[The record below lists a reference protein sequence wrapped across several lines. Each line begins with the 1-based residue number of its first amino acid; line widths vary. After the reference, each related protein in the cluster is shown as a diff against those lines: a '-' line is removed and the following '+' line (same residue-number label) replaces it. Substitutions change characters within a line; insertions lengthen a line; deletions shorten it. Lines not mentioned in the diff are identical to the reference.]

1 MGRLTRGQ
9 IQERNRAK
17 VLAAAREEFLQRGF
31 RNAMVD
37 AIAER
42 AELTRGAVYS
52 NFSGKRSLYFGVL
65 ADLAERGP
73 APALQEA
80 GRNAEDALGA
90 FARAWLSRLPLATDD
105 PRGTSRLGME
115 LLTEVLSDERLRSA
129 WAQLM
134 SLDAVLLGLALE
146 RLRAPGVPP
155 GRLVRLAEM
164 VLTVLH
170 GAGQMA
176 AAAPGFSDPFDVVG
190 ACRHLAGLD
199 LGNGWFVPP
208 FLTQAMPVDEAWSPP
223 PAVDLVTGKQAN
235 MAGDRVV
242 AILGVHRLS
251 AAEEAVRAGS
261 AGSPVTCVVVSGEP
275 DELRPLAR
283 LAVVEACS
291 CLRQAFPPQA
301 WPLLQVVC
309 DESGALAKAAGAT
322 SVSND
327 TEAAVRIKGG
337 RVLALAEGRGAC
349 HVVASMDPTK
359 PMSQPRKPEST

>member
-31 RNAMVD
+31 RNAKVD
-37 AIAER
+37 AIADR

-65 ADLAERGP
+65 ADLAEQAP
-73 APALQEA
+73 APPPQDA
-80 GRNAEDALGA
+80 GRNVEEALGA
-90 FARAWLSRLPLATDD
+90 YARAWLSRLPLATDD
-105 PRGTSRLGME
+105 PRGTSRLGID
-115 LLTEVLSDERLRSA
+115 LITEVLSDERLRSA

-134 SLDAVLLGLALE
+134 TLDAILLALALE
-146 RLRAPGVPP
+146 RLRASAGPP
-155 GRLVRLAEM
+155 GRLVRLSEV

-176 AAAPGFSDPFDVVG
+176 AAAPGFSDPFNVVG

-199 LGNGWFVPP
+199 LGDGWFVPP
-208 FLTQAMPVDEAWSPP
+208 FLTRAVPVDEAWAPP
-223 PAVDLVTGKQAN
+223 PAVDLVTGKPADLT
-235 MAGDRVV
+235 GERVV

-251 AAEEAVRAGS
+251 AVEEAVRARSTGLQ
-261 AGSPVTCVVVSGEP
+261 VTCVAVTGEP

-283 LAVVEACS
+283 LAVVEVCS
-291 CLRQAFPPQA
+291 SIRQAFPRRA

-309 DESGALAKAAGAT
+309 DESGALAEAAGVT
-322 SVSND
+322 SVDND
-327 TEAAVRIKGG
+327 TETAVRIADG
-337 RVLALAEGRGAC
+337 RVVAIANGRGAC
-349 HVVASMDPTK
+349 HVIASMDPTK
-359 PMSQPRKPEST
+359 PLPPA